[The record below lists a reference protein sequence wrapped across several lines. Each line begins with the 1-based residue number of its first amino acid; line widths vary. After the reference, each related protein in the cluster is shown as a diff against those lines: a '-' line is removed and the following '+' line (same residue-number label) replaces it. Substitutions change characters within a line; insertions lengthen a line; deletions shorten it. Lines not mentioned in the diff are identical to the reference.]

1 MEWLKYKH
9 TGMECLKK
17 YRIVILAVMS
27 GLLLMW
33 VPGKENQPVSV
44 KQEAVQQKTMEAS
57 LKDILSL
64 VHGAGKVE
72 VLLTEKKGAETLY
85 QTDMDASR
93 AEHSEQ
99 RQSQT
104 VMVQNST
111 REEEGLV
118 RQINP
123 PVLQGAL
130 VVCQGGDDPKV
141 KLAIVEAVTRV
152 TGLPSSCVSVLKM
165 K

>member
-1 MEWLKYKH
+1 MDWLKYKQS
-9 TGMECLKK
+9 GMDYLKK
-17 YRIVILAVMS
+17 YRIVILVVIC

-33 VPGKENQPVSV
+33 VPGKDNQQVSV
-44 KQEAVQQKTMEAS
+44 TQEAAQQKTVEAS
-57 LKDILSL
+57 LRDILSQ

-72 VLLTEKKGAETLY
+72 VLLTEKRGAETLY
-85 QTDMDASR
+85 QTDSEASR
-93 AEHSEQ
+93 ADHSEQ

-104 VMVQNST
+104 VMIQNAA
-111 REEEGLV
+111 RAEEGLI
-118 RQINP
+118 RQVNP

-152 TGLPSSCVSVLKM
+152 TGLPSSRVSVLKM

>member
-1 MEWLKYKH
+1 MEWLKYKQA
-9 TGMECLKK
+9 GLDYLKK
-17 YRIVILAVMS
+17 YRFVILAVVS

-33 VPGKENQPVSV
+33 VPGKDNQPVSEQ
-44 KQEAVQQKTMEAS
+44 QEAAQQKTMEDS
-57 LKDILSL
+57 LQDILSL

-72 VLLTEKKGAETLY
+72 VLLTEKRGAETLY
-85 QTDMDASR
+85 QTDSEASR
-93 AEHSEQ
+93 ADHSEQ

-104 VMVQNST
+104 VMVQNAA
-111 REEEGLV
+111 RAEEGLV

-152 TGLPSSCVSVLKM
+152 TGLPSSSVSVLKM